1 MKQNL
6 IRSELSLEILCV
18 PLRCLCA
25 PLPLKTL
32 RSRFQ
37 KGVTLPY
44 LMLYYKLI
52 LLATLYT
59 SQFIPTTFFLQTL
72 PVFMRQQNMSLEGIG
87 FLGFL
92 IIPSGLKFLWSP
104 LIDRYRI
111 GNLGHYRGWI
121 ICFQLLLA
129 SIIFFSAF
137 IDIQNNLISLLI
149 CMFLAC
155 LFSASQDIATDALAV
170 NLLEPQERG
179 LGNAIQAGGNF
190 FGAIIGGGGAL
201 ILLEKVGWRYSLI
214 AMSVF
219 MLLNLVP
226 TLLYREQAIANSK
239 VNKSYFQTFIRFFS
253 RPKMLPW
260 LFAVLL
266 YMAGE
271 SITTTMIRPLLVDRG
286 LSLSDIGWLLGVVS
300 YSARIAL
307 ALVAGVMITRWGR
320 RRSLILFGL
329 IAAFTALLYILPA
342 IGVASLP
349 VLYAVCIL
357 VSGTQSMAYTAL
369 LSAMMD
375 KSDRATAATDYTIQV
390 SVMFLGGIAATVLSG
405 IVAQQTGYTITFII
419 SASVSLLSVFFIIKF
434 IVD

>member
-1 MKQNL
+1 
-6 IRSELSLEILCV
+6 
-18 PLRCLCA
+18 
-25 PLPLKTL
+25 
-32 RSRFQ
+32 
-37 KGVTLPY
+37 
-44 LMLYYKLI
+44 MLYYKLI

-59 SQFIPTTFFLQTL
+59 SQFIPTTFFLQAL

-129 SIIFFSAF
+129 AIIFFSAF

-219 MLLNLVP
+219 MLLNLIP
-226 TLLYREQAIANSK
+226 TLLHQEQAIANSK
-239 VNKSYFQTFIRFFS
+239 VNKSYFQTFVRFFS

-260 LFAVLL
+260 LFIVLL

-307 ALVAGVMITRWGR
+307 ALVAGVMITRLGR

-329 IAAFTALLYILPA
+329 IAAFTALLYIVPA

-375 KSDRATAATDYTIQV
+375 KSDRANAATDYTIQV

-405 IVAQQTGYTITFII
+405 IVAQKTGYTITFII
-419 SASVSLLSVFFIIKF
+419 SAVVSLLSVFFIIKF

>member
-1 MKQNL
+1 
-6 IRSELSLEILCV
+6 
-18 PLRCLCA
+18 
-25 PLPLKTL
+25 
-32 RSRFQ
+32 
-37 KGVTLPY
+37 
-44 LMLYYKLI
+44 MLYYKLI

-226 TLLYREQAIANSK
+226 TLLYREQVIAKSK
-239 VNKSYFQTFIRFFS
+239 VNKSYFQAFVRFFS

-260 LFAVLL
+260 LFVVLL

-271 SITTTMIRPLLVDRG
+271 SITTTMIRPLLVDKG

-307 ALVAGVMITRWGR
+307 ALVAGVMITRLGR

-342 IGVASLP
+342 IDVASLP

-419 SASVSLLSVFFIIKF
+419 SAVVSLLSVFFIIKF

>member
-1 MKQNL
+1 M
-6 IRSELSLEILCV
+6 I
-18 PLRCLCA
+18 
-25 PLPLKTL
+25 
-32 RSRFQ
+32 
-37 KGVTLPY
+37 
-44 LMLYYKLI
+44 YKWI

-59 SQFIPTTFFLQTL
+59 TQFIPTTFFLQAL
-72 PVFMRQQNMSLEGIG
+72 PVFMRQQNMSLDVIG

-92 IIPSGLKFLWSP
+92 ILPSGLKFLWSP

-121 ICFQLLLA
+121 ICFQLMLA

-137 IDIQNNLISLLI
+137 VDIQNNLIGLLS

-214 AMSVF
+214 TMSVF
-219 MLLNLVP
+219 ILLNLVP
-226 TLLYREQAIANSK
+226 TLLYKEQAIAKLK
-239 VNKSYFQTFIRFFS
+239 VKQSYFQTFVRFFS

-260 LFAVLL
+260 LFVVLL

-271 SITTTMIRPLLVDRG
+271 SMTSTMIRPLLVDRG

-300 YSARIAL
+300 YSARIVL
-307 ALVAGVMITRWGR
+307 ALVAGVMITRLGGR
-320 RRSLILFGL
+320 HSLILFGL
-329 IAAFTALLYILPA
+329 IAAFTTLLYIVPA
-342 IGVASLP
+342 MGVASLP
-349 VLYAVCIL
+349 VLYVVCIL
-357 VSGTQSMAYTAL
+357 VSATQSMAYTAL

-375 KSDRATAATDYTIQV
+375 NSDRATAATDYTIQV
-390 SVMFLGGIAATVLSG
+390 SVMFLGGITATILSG
-405 IVAQQTGYTITFII
+405 ILAQHTGYTITFII
-419 SASVSLLSVFFIIKF
+419 SAVVSLLSVFLITKN
-434 IVD
+434 

>member
-1 MKQNL
+1 
-6 IRSELSLEILCV
+6 
-18 PLRCLCA
+18 
-25 PLPLKTL
+25 
-32 RSRFQ
+32 
-37 KGVTLPY
+37 
-44 LMLYYKLI
+44 MLYKLI

-59 SQFIPTTFFLQTL
+59 SQFIPTTFFLQAL
-72 PVFMRQQNMSLEGIG
+72 PVFMRQQNMSLEVIG

-92 IIPSGLKFLWSP
+92 ILPSGLKFLWSP

-121 ICFQLLLA
+121 ICFQLLLVA
-129 SIIFFSAF
+129 IIFFSAF

-219 MLLNLVP
+219 MLLNLIP
-226 TLLYREQAIANSK
+226 TLLHKEQAIANSK
-239 VNKSYFQTFIRFFS
+239 VNKSYFQTFVRFFS

-260 LFAVLL
+260 LFVVLL

-271 SITTTMIRPLLVDRG
+271 SMTTTMIRPLLVDRG

-300 YSARIAL
+300 YSARIVL
-307 ALVAGVMITRWGR
+307 ALVAGVMITRLGR

-329 IAAFTALLYILPA
+329 IAAFTALLYIVPA
-342 IGVASLP
+342 MGIASLP

-390 SVMFLGGIAATVLSG
+390 SVMFLGGIAATILSG
-405 IVAQQTGYTITFII
+405 ILAQRTGYTPTFII
-419 SASVSLLSVFFIIKF
+419 SAAISLLSVFVITKYP
-434 IVD
+434 VD